1 MLDRISFI
9 LSIISLVLGIV
20 VLVSGLHSLYSLKKQ
35 GKARSKK
42 GNRFWLLVSLAYF
55 ISILSELL
63 QGETI
68 MHILPNVVFALCL
81 LSFYFIYERE

>member
-20 VLVSGLHSLYSLKKQ
+20 VLGYGLHSLYSLKKQ
-35 GKARSKK
+35 GKERSKK

-68 MHILPNVVFALCL
+68 MHILPNVVFVLCL